1 MFIKVDP
8 IIFYLDQAH
17 TLKHKFNFLSKIF
30 NINNIIKI
38 FYLYKL
44 LIKF

>member
-17 TLKHKFNFLSKIF
+17 TLKHKFNLLS
-30 NINNIIKI
+30 KI

-44 LIKF
+44 LIKYFT